1 MVKIYRLLQS
11 EDTVI
16 ERAHIKTARK
26 GPVFI
31 WQGSITLI
39 LEPLAK
45 FMRCQGVSVAE
56 SSNITGGRF
65 FAGIAIRIC
74 DSSGLKA

>member
-11 EDTVI
+11 EDTII

-26 GPVFI
+26 YPVFI
-31 WQGSITLI
+31 WQRSISLI
-39 LEPLAK
+39 LEPFVK
-45 FMRCQGVSVAE
+45 FMRCQGISVTE
-56 SSNITGGRF
+56 SSNITGKQF